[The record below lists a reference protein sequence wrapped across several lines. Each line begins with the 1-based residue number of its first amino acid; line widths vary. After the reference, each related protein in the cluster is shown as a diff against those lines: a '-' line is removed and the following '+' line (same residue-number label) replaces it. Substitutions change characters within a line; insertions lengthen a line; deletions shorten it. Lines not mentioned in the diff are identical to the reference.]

1 MAAAG
6 LSMSSLW
13 ETVPE
18 ISGAFETALPRA
30 VCKNEKLSQANRGEK
45 ASPALHSQELLLYP
59 FAAASPQPQ
68 FLLFANR

>member
-18 ISGAFETALPRA
+18 ISGAFETASPRA
-30 VCKNEKLSQANRGEK
+30 MCKNKKLSQANRGEK
-45 ASPALHSQELLLYP
+45 ASPAP
-59 FAAASPQPQ
+59 FPGASPLSVCHSFSPAPILA
-68 FLLFANR
+68 FR